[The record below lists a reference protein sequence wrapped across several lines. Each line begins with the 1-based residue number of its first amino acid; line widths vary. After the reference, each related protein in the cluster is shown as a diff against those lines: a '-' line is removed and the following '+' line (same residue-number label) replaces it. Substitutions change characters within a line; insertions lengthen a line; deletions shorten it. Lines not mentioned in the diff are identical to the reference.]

1 MTKIA
6 IIPSRAG
13 SKRFKRKNIYP
24 FLGVSMLERSI
35 RLAASVCNLVV
46 VSSDDKEM
54 LELASNMDT
63 TLRKEGF
70 IGHIMAYKRSP
81 ELSQDSVPTLPVL
94 IDVLQAMKEV
104 SSLLQ
109 GTSPKDRIYSGSLV
123 VCLYPTAV
131 LCTKEEMLNAMDLLL
146 DSSAKSGTKI
156 SYVASVY
163 KARGALRSFELKEG
177 FIDFLHPEYL
187 STQSQDLPPVYMD
200 AGQFYIGRVA
210 SFLEGVPLLGKQTLG
225 YEVKLAQDIDTYE
238 DYKIAE
244 LKLLLSKL

>member
-54 LELASNMDT
+54 LDLTSSLDT
-63 TLRKEGF
+63 TLRDEGF
-70 IGHIMAYKRSP
+70 KGHVMAYKRSP
-81 ELSQDSVPTLPVL
+81 ELSGDDVPTLPV
-94 IDVLQAMKEV
+94 IVDVLQAMKEV

-109 GTSPKDRIYSGSLV
+109 GASPKDRIYSGSLV

-131 LCTKEEMLNAMDLLL
+131 LCTKTEILKALDLLL
-146 DSSAKSGTKI
+146 DSSAKSGAKVK
-156 SYVASVY
+156 YVASVY
-163 KARGALRSFELKEG
+163 KAKGALRSFKLENG

-187 STQSQDLPPVYMD
+187 STQSQDLPSIYMD

-210 SFLEGVPLLGKQTLG
+210 SFLEEIPLLGKETLG